1 MLSCG
6 ACDTTEAIKMTDMLE
21 VVEGL
26 VTERAA
32 YAAEE
37 FVPTRSPI
45 VVKAP
50 ERAHRATGVIRLG
63 GLTSKH
69 SLMTPGVLVARDGT
83 LGIVDTEQAG

>member
-1 MLSCG
+1 
-6 ACDTTEAIKMTDMLE
+6 MTDMLE

-45 VVKAP
+45 VEKAP
-50 ERAHRATGVIRLG
+50 ERTHRATSVYYDSD

-69 SLMTPGVLVARDGT
+69 SLMTPGVS
-83 LGIVDTEQAG
+83 LGRSG